1 MNQKVKYIVTGMFI
15 CAAISFAGVSCMKM
29 LADRDTKYVDLSNID
44 LVQTKPP
51 KDGDTTAVIKTTEGD
66 MSFVLYPDKAPE
78 TVKHFTQLAESGYYD
93 DTFVFQS
100 EPGVYFS
107 AGSPNRTGDLNED
120 DPVGTEEWPQ
130 ELDSDLWTFKGALCS
145 LDTGKEEGWWKR
157 LTGSARTMNG
167 SRFCVMGSVDFT
179 EDFKKELLESNDD
192 KTLANA
198 FIKYGGVP
206 AKAQKMTVF
215 GQIYDGM
222 DVADKLMNLET
233 RDTAEGMKIPVD
245 DVKIK
250 TAEIGTYKSK
260 GVTSPTEGAVTET
273 VSKTSKKE

>member
-1 MNQKVKYIVTGMFI
+1 MNQKVKYIVTGMFV

-29 LADRDTKYVDLSNID
+29 LADRDTKYVSLDDID

-51 KDGDTTAVIKTTEGD
+51 KEGDTTAVIKTTEGD

-93 DTFVFQS
+93 DTFVFNS

-107 AGSPNRTGDLNED
+107 AGSHNRTGDIDED
-120 DPVGTEEWPQ
+120 DTVGSEVWEQ
-130 ELDSDLWTFKGALCS
+130 ELDGDLWTFKGALCS
-145 LDTGKEEGWWKR
+145 IDTGKEEGWWKR
-157 LTGSARTMNG
+157 LTGSAKTMNG
-167 SRFCVMGSVDFT
+167 CRFCVMGSVDFT
-179 EDFKKELLESNDD
+179 EDFKKELLDTDEN

-198 FIKYGGVP
+198 YIENGGVP
-206 AKAQKMTVF
+206 AKAQKITVF

-233 RDTAEGMKIPVD
+233 RDTEDGTKIPVE

-250 TAEIGTYKSK
+250 TIEIGTYRSND
-260 GVTSPTEGAVTET
+260 VVSTTTSAAETAVTKLSET
-273 VSKTSKKE
+273 Q

>member
-1 MNQKVKYIVTGMFI
+1 MNQRVKYIVTGMFI
-15 CAAISFAGVSCMKM
+15 CAALSFAGVSCMKM
-29 LADRDTKYVDLSNID
+29 LADRDTKYVELSDLD

-51 KDGDTTAVIKTTEGD
+51 KEGDTTAVIKTTQGD

-78 TVKHFTQLAESGYYD
+78 TVKHFTQLARSGYYD
-93 DTFVFQS
+93 DTFVFNS

-107 AGSPNRTGDLNED
+107 AGSPNRTGDLDED
-120 DPVGTEEWPQ
+120 DTEGSQEWEQ
-130 ELDSDLWTFKGALCS
+130 ELSNDLWTFKGALCS
-145 LDTGKEEGWWKR
+145 LDTGKEPGLWKR
-157 LTGSARTMNG
+157 LTGSAKTLNG

-179 EDFKKELLESNDD
+179 EDFKKQLLDANDD

-206 AKAQKMTVF
+206 AKAQKLTVF

-233 RDTAEGMKIPVD
+233 RETSEGIKIPIE

-250 TAEIGTYKSK
+250 TVEIGTYKSK
-260 GVTSPTEGAVTET
+260 GGEKNTTEAITTAEAKTTE
-273 VSKTSKKE
+273 KQ